1 MSNEQITEQTQAPAQ
16 DHLIE
21 KQVEEPVD
29 TVPKPGDQPVEKQPD
44 RPEWL
49 PEKFKTPEDLAKSY
63 SELEKKMTNKIPES
77 YDWSITK
84 DFGLDD
90 IPEDLSKEVSE
101 VFRKA
106 NFTQDQVKTALA
118 LYSDQLG
125 KMAQQPTPTTDIKA
139 EETALRQQWGNDYAD
154 RLENVKKFSSTLPD
168 RVLYQPLVD
177 TAEGIQFLESLMEN
191 NKMPNP
197 LTNTQASPARDVT
210 TVRED
215 IRNMRMDEKMKLPP
229 GDPVGE
235 AHRQRLYNLY
245 EQLTRLEG
253 KQ

>member
-1 MSNEQITEQTQAPAQ
+1 MSEEQITQETQAPATG
-16 DHLIE
+16 HLIE
-21 KQVEEPVD
+21 KEIQEPVD
-29 TVPKPGDQPVEKQPD
+29 TVPKPGEQPAQQEPD

-63 SELEKKMTNKIPES
+63 SELEKKMTNKVPDQ
-77 YDWSITK
+77 YDWSVTK
-84 DFGLDD
+84 EFGLDE
-90 IPEDLSKEVSE
+90 IPEDLNKEVTE
-101 VFRKA
+101 VFKKA

-125 KMAQQPTPTTDIKA
+125 KMSQQQPQQADLKA
-139 EETALRQQWGNDYAD
+139 EEQALRQQWGDEYVS
-154 RLENVKKFSSTLPD
+154 RLEGIKKFSSTLPD

-177 TAEGIQFLESLMEN
+177 TAEGIQFLESLMDN

-197 LTNTQASPARDVT
+197 LTNTQTTPARDVG

-215 IRNMRMDEKMKLPP
+215 IRTMRMDDKMKLPP

-235 AHRQRLYNLY
+235 AHRQRLYALY

-253 KQ
+253 NQ